1 MCAESRQLNVIQDP
15 DYTLIVRVEDLGGG
29 APTALSSITRVNI
42 AVTQNLWI
50 SPGLLPIME
59 NLKTDYPML
68 LTTVSLGLRGEKI
81 HHKTKCNSNILDLL
95 TGL

>member
-1 MCAESRQLNVIQDP
+1 MFLSYFLCVCAENRQLNAIQDP

-50 SPGLLPIME
+50 NPGPLPMME
-59 NLKTDYPML
+59 NLMAKYPML
-68 LTTVSLGLRGEKI
+68 LTSVSFSLRVKN
-81 HHKTKCNSNILDLL
+81 TS
-95 TGL
+95 